1 MSSSSSSVLDPES
14 DTSHSCSPVR
24 SRLVIEV
31 LAEAEAEAEDGPD
44 PEEDDAAAAA
54 ADVEAN
60 EDPALGAWGSGV
72 MLVRRVSHAA
82 PPSGLRLLS
91 RSPSPSKRA

>member
-1 MSSSSSSVLDPES
+1 MSSSSSSVFDPES
-14 DTSHSCSPVR
+14 DTSHSCSPFR

-31 LAEAEAEAEDGPD
+31 LAEADAEADDCPD

-60 EDPALGAWGSGV
+60 EDPALGGCGSGV
-72 MLVRRVSHAA
+72 ILVRRVSQAA

-91 RSPSPSKRA
+91 RSPSPSRRT